1 MALYAVTIFL
11 SAFLLFQ
18 VQPLIAK
25 IILPW
30 FGGSAS
36 VWTTCLMFFQVALL
50 LGYLY
55 AHGMIRYLSGK
66 AQALVHIGLLA
77 GSACFLSITP
87 KDSWKPHGP
96 ENPALRIVL
105 LLLVTVGLPYFL
117 LSTTGPLLQAWY
129 ARPKSFRSDGETGL
143 SAAPVQFPYRLYALS
158 NAGSMLGL
166 LTYPILIEPY
176 FTTHQQSFIWSAGYF
191 LFALLCG
198 AIAYRSRERI
208 PIPSESTEQPEAPRP
223 GLGQRL
229 IWILLSACSCIL
241 LLSITNRLTQD
252 IAPIPFLWVVPLSLY
267 LLSFIICFGVK
278 TWEWKPLYLIVP
290 PLTLVALTLG
300 LTRGFRDVD
309 IRALVPQFSLGLF
322 VLCLVCHG
330 ELARSKP
337 HPRYLTSFYLMISL
351 GGALGGIFVGLIAP
365 VIYKDYY
372 ELQIGIFLCAVLS
385 AFLIYRD
392 PTWNWRL
399 APMRWRNRVWLLAST
414 AFLTILLGLLTNV
427 GQTSPTSR
435 RVARNF
441 YGVLRVEDSK
451 ENKTDLSRKLTHG
464 VINHGEE
471 FLSPDRRDEPCS
483 YYGPFSGV
491 ALALNREN
499 LPPTMRVGIVGLG
512 TGTLAAYGRP
522 GDVYRFYEINPLVVE
537 IARSDFYYLKD
548 SKAKIEIALG
558 DARLSMERE
567 PPQNYDVL
575 AIDAFSGDAIPI
587 HLLTQEAF
595 RLYFRHLK
603 PNGVLA
609 VHVSNRYLNLAP
621 VVEKLGA
628 SLGKQVRMVHSSSS
642 DRYNITEAFWV
653 LVTSSP
659 HYFDQGIMNVAA
671 RPIAPR
677 SDLRLW
683 TDNYS
688 NLFQILNHRSS

>member
-18 VQPLIAK
+18 IQPLIAK
-25 IILPW
+25 VILPW

-36 VWTTCLMFFQVALL
+36 VWTTCLMFFQVVLL

-55 AHGMIRYLSGK
+55 AHRMIRYFSGK
-66 AQALVHIGLLA
+66 AQTFIHIGLLA
-77 GSACFLSITP
+77 SSVAFLSIIP
-87 KDSWKPHGP
+87 KESWKPQGSG
-96 ENPALRIVL
+96 NPALQIVL
-105 LLLVTVGLPYFL
+105 LLFATVGPPYFL

-129 ARPKSFRSDGETGL
+129 ARPKSLRSDGETGS
-143 SAAPVQFPYRLYALS
+143 SAAPAPFPYRLYALS

-166 LTYPILIEPY
+166 LTYPFLIEPY
-176 FTTHQQSFIWSAGYF
+176 FTTHQQSSIWSAGYV

-198 AIAYRSRERI
+198 VLAFQSRTANLSTL
-208 PIPSESTEQPEAPRP
+208 PPTEQNDAPP
-223 GLGQRL
+223 PSVGQHL
-229 IWILLSACSCIL
+229 IWALLAACSSILLI
-241 LLSITNRLTQD
+241 SITNRLTQD
-252 IAPIPFLWVVPLSLY
+252 IAPIPFLWIVPLSLY

-278 TWEWKPLYLIVP
+278 TWEWNRLFLIVP
-290 PLTLVALTLG
+290 PLTLIALTLG
-300 LTRGFRDVD
+300 LTQSFRDVD

-337 HPRYLTSFYLMISL
+337 APQYLTSFYLMISL
-351 GGALGGIFVGLIAP
+351 GGALGGVFVGLIAP
-365 VIYKDYY
+365 LIYKDYY
-372 ELQIGIFLCAVLS
+372 ELPIGIFLCAVL
-385 AFLIYRD
+385 ALFLIYRD
-392 PTWNWRL
+392 PVKG
-399 APMRWRNRVWLLAST
+399 WRNRLWLFSA
-414 AFLTILLGLLTNV
+414 AIFLTVLFGLFTNV
-427 GQTSPTSR
+427 GQTSPNLR
-435 RVARNF
+435 RVDRNF
-441 YGVLRVEDSK
+441 YGVLRVNDIQEK
-451 ENKTDLSRKLTHG
+451 GKAVSRKLTHG

-471 FLSPDRRDEPCS
+471 FLSPDRQEEPGS

-499 LPPTMRVGIVGLG
+499 APPRMRVGIVGLG

-522 GDVYRFYEINPLVVE
+522 GDVYHFYEINPLVVE
-537 IARSDFYYLKD
+537 IAHSDFYYLKN

-575 AIDAFSGDAIPI
+575 AVDAFSGDAIPI

-595 RLYFRHLK
+595 RLYFHHLK
-603 PNGVLA
+603 PDGVLA

-621 VVEKLGA
+621 VVERLGT
-628 SLGKQVRMVHSSSS
+628 SLGKQVRIVHSSSN
-642 DRYNITEAFWV
+642 DRFNLSEAYWV
-653 LVTSSP
+653 LVTSAP
-659 HYFDQGIMNVAA
+659 HYFDQGIMKVAVRSIVP
-671 RPIAPR
+671 RP
-677 SDLRLW
+677 DLRVW

-688 NLFQILNHRSS
+688 NLFEILNRVRP